1 VPVAAKAD
9 IIELAVVQGREVS
22 SRAVAVMPQHERE
35 KHTLAEALPGGF
47 ADKGEDVKN
56 VLHGRT
62 MPPGERSALR
72 RQPKRLL
79 ECNQTITG

>member
-1 VPVAAKAD
+1 MPA
-9 IIELAVVQGREVS
+9 
-22 SRAVAVMPQHERE
+22 RAVAVMPQRKRQEDAATE
-35 KHTLAEALPGGF
+35 KPLTGF

-56 VLHGRT
+56 LLHGRN

-79 ECNQTITG
+79 ECNPTITG

>member
-1 VPVAAKAD
+1 M
-9 IIELAVVQGREVS
+9 S

-72 RQPKRLL
+72 RKPKRLL